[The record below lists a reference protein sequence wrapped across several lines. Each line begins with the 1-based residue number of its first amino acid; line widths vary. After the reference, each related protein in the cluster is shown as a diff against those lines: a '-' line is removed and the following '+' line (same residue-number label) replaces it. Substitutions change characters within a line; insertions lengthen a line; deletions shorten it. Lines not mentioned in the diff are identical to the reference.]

1 MNQPLTISR
10 YLGWQY
16 LLWFLLF
23 LGGLTGVIFLFEV
36 AELLRRAAEKPEA
49 TFGVVLRMGF
59 FKLPDTIEKI
69 LPFVVLF
76 SGMFTFWRLT
86 RSQELIVARAS
97 GLSAWQF
104 LTPAMLV
111 TLGFSLINIGLINPL
126 GAQMNAK
133 FRELEERVLDRRN
146 SLELTGAG
154 LWLRQQDKD
163 RKYLLHA
170 DQVTPQPL
178 TLKPL
183 IAFVYDRQD
192 NYLGRIDAAE
202 AKLHGHEW
210 RISKAWLNWQDR
222 PTEYQAEMTLPT
234 NLSLDKIQDS
244 LAQPNTISFWDL
256 PAFSRALT
264 AIGLPATRHELAFQS
279 MLARP
284 LYLCGMVL
292 FAAAFALRLN
302 RRGGI
307 LNAMMAGVL
316 VGSTLFALNNVVT
329 ALGANQTLPVFL
341 AGWAIP
347 LAALAAGNAVLL
359 YLEEG

>member
-23 LGGLTGVIFLFEV
+23 LGALTGVIFLFEV

-49 TFGVVLRMGF
+49 TFGVVLSMGF
-59 FKLPDTIEKI
+59 YKLPDTIEKI

-86 RSQELIVARAS
+86 RSQELIIARAS

-111 TLGFSLINIGLINPL
+111 TLGFSIIYIGLINPL
-126 GAQMNAK
+126 GALMNAK
-133 FRELEERVLDRRN
+133 YLELEERVLDRRS
-146 SLELTGAG
+146 SLELTEAG
-154 LWLRQQDKD
+154 LWLRQQDAGHN
-163 RKYLLHA
+163 YLLHA
-170 DQVTPQPL
+170 DQVTLQPL

-183 IAFVYDRQD
+183 IAFVYDKNNRYQ
-192 NYLGRIDAAE
+192 GRIDAAE
-202 AKLHGHEW
+202 AKLHGKEW
-210 RISKAWLNWQDR
+210 HIARAYINWQDQ
-222 PTEYQAEMTLPT
+222 PAESRESMTLPT

-244 LAQPNTISFWDL
+244 LAPPNTISFWEL
-256 PAFSRALT
+256 PTFARALKT
-264 AIGLPATRHELAFQS
+264 IGLPATRHELAFQS

-284 LYLCGMVL
+284 IYLCGMVL

-329 ALGANQTLPVFL
+329 ALGANQTLPILL

-347 LAALAAGNAVLL
+347 LAALAAGNAALL